1 MQRYL
6 LDTKMIK
13 PINRNPKAKQ
23 AFKLSLAQKFLLVFG
38 LIVLSFT
45 ALPTVII
52 LLIGLMPTI
61 TAILTD
67 SKNINKITVIGCF
80 NMAGV
85 FVCLVNLLNQYS
97 ANQEITILGNV
108 FNIIIM
114 LGAAALGMII
124 YFELPGLFV
133 MISKSSAH
141 RRLHNIENKLE
152 KITSEWGQ
160 EIMNDVIIK

>member
-1 MQRYL
+1 
-6 LDTKMIK
+6 MIK
-13 PINRNPKAKQ
+13 PIDRNPKTKQ
-23 AFKLSLAQKFLLVFG
+23 AFKLSLAQKLLLIFG
-38 LIVLSFT
+38 LVVLSFT

-61 TAILTD
+61 TTILTD
-67 SKNINKITVIGCF
+67 SKNINKITIIGCF

-97 ANQEITILGNV
+97 AHQEITILGNV
-108 FNIIIM
+108 FNIIIV
-114 LGAAALGMII
+114 LGTAALGMVI
-124 YFELPGLFV
+124 YFELPSLFV
-133 MISKSSAH
+133 IISKSSVQ

-160 EIMNDVIIK
+160 EIMNDVVIK